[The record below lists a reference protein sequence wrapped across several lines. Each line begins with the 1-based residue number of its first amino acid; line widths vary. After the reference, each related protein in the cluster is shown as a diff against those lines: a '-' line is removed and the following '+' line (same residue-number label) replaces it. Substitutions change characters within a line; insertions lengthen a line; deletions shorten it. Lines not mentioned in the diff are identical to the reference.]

1 MVNLFSPKSSSTI
14 LLVDDEPD
22 IVLTLQDLLEG
33 EGYQIDVATTGTD
46 ALERVKENSYDAV
59 ILDIRLPDIDGLL
72 VLQKILKPLGY

>member
-1 MVNLFSPKSSSTI
+1 MVLFWQSTLSEVRKISSTHLGGESMVNLFSAKSSSTI

-46 ALERVKENSYDAV
+46 ALERVK
-59 ILDIRLPDIDGLL
+59 
-72 VLQKILKPLGY
+72 